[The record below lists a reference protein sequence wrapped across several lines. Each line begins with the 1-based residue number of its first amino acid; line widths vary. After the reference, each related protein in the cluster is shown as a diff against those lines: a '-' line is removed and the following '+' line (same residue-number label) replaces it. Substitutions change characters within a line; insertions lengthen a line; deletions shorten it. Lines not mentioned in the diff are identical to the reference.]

1 MKEKSVSLQKRGLG
15 LNLMSLDSIL
25 LFPPLSFHG
34 FSETERAISILGR
47 SGLDLIRMVGP

>member
-25 LFPPLSFHG
+25 LFPPFSFHG
-34 FSETERAISILGR
+34 FSETERAISVLGR